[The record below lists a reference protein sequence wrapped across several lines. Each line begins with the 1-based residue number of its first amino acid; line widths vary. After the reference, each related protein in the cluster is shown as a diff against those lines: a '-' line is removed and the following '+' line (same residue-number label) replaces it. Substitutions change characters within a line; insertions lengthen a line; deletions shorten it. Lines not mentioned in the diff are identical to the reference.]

1 MDWYKLFQI
10 AIPSISAGGTAVL
23 GCYLYYFKKKFETY
37 GDIAARLEQID
48 KLEEIEKRLVSAKF
62 DVQME
67 RIDEIL
73 KLEKAKSEGSSSVE
87 FEYHQRKED
96 LDGIYSF
103 CISIAD
109 TAKLI
114 VLNLLN
120 NNPKINNLTQ
130 NIPQEIADNEHVRQE
145 LLRINL
151 KYEIYFEDYTGPE
164 EFSKKFQFW
173 RAKAL
178 KAINLNDKTIIK
190 AAINQGAEPCNAIHS
205 FKMDKEVILDELE
218 EASVELFNS
227 FSQVAKKIKNK

>member
-23 GCYLYYFKKKFETY
+23 GCYLYYFKKKFATY

-109 TAKLI
+109 ATLLI
-114 VLNLLN
+114 RKVLLN
-120 NNPKINNLTQ
+120 NEPTIENLTQ
-130 NIPQEIADNEHVRQE
+130 NIPQEIANNEQNRQE
-145 LLRINL
+145 LIRINL
-151 KYEIYFEDYTGPE
+151 KYEIYFEDYSGVE
-164 EFSKKFQFW
+164 EFSKKFECW
-173 RAKAL
+173 RTKATKAIDSNSTAYINL
-178 KAINLNDKTIIK
+178 GTDPFKAINNFEMNKTVIINELNKATI
-190 AAINQGAEPCNAIHS
+190 
-205 FKMDKEVILDELE
+205 ELCK
-218 EASVELFNS
+218 S
-227 FSQVAKKIKNK
+227 FSQLAKRIKNKE